1 MNHELSLNLSSPIPP
16 TMPTFDIVGK
26 IDGQTLDNAVNT
38 AKKEILNRY
47 DFHDSKS
54 AIDLDKK
61 TNTITV
67 VTETDMRLKAIQDA
81 IIGRMVK
88 QNLDP
93 KALDFGKE
101 QYASGNM
108 IRKEIKIRE
117 GIDKEAAKKIVKKI
131 KDSGLKVQA
140 SVMDDQVRVQGK
152 KIDDL
157 QAVIA
162 LCRKDDFGQP
172 LQYIN
177 MRD

>member
-1 MNHELSLNLSSPIPP
+1 
-16 TMPTFDIVGK
+16 MPTFDIVSK
-26 IDGQTLDNAVNT
+26 IDGQTLDNAINT

-47 DFHDSKS
+47 DFNGSQS
-54 AIDLDKK
+54 SVELDKK
-61 TNTITV
+61 TNVITV
-67 VTETDMRLKAIQDA
+67 VTENDMRMKAIQDA
-81 IIGRMVK
+81 IISRMVK
-88 QNLDP
+88 QQLDP
-93 KALDFGKE
+93 KAMDFGKE

-108 IRKEIKIRE
+108 IRKEIQVKQ

-140 SVMDDQVRVQGK
+140 SIMDDQIRVQGK

-157 QAVIA
+157 QAVIS
-162 LCRKDDFGQP
+162 LCRKDDFEQP

>member
-1 MNHELSLNLSSPIPP
+1 
-16 TMPTFDIVGK
+16 MPTFDIVSK
-26 IDGQTLDNAVNT
+26 VDGQQLDNAINT

-47 DFHDSKS
+47 DFNDSKS
-54 AIDLDKK
+54 TIDLDKK
-61 TNTITV
+61 TNEITI
-67 VTETDMRLKAIQDA
+67 VTENDMRLKAIEDS
-81 IIGRMVK
+81 IISRMVK

-93 KALDFGKE
+93 KSMDRGKE

-108 IRKEIKIRE
+108 IRKEIKIKQ
-117 GIDKEAAKKIVKKI
+117 GLDKEAAKKIVKAI

-140 SVMDDQVRVQGK
+140 SIMDDQVRVQGK

-157 QAVIA
+157 QSVIT
-162 LCRKDDFGQP
+162 LCRKEDFGQP